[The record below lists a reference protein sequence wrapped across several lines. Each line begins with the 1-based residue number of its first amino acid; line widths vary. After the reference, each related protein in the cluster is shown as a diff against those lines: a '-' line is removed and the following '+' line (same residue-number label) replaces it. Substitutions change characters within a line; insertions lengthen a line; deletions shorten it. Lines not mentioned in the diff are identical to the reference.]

1 MACGKKIIADK
12 LEALGAR
19 RVAELLAELSAAD
32 LVVRKAVRFALAA
45 GQSPA
50 RLHPTSRRNCYRCPG
65 WAGASYVPTIGWKSR
80 SPPPAALLQR
90 GMAHGRRAA

>member
-1 MACGKKIIADK
+1 MACGKEITADK

-19 RVAELLAELSAAD
+19 RVAELPAELSAAD
-32 LVVRKAVRFALAA
+32 PVARKAVRFALAA

-50 RLHPTSRRNCYRCPG
+50 KLHPTSRRNVPLPG
-65 WAGASYVPTIGWKSR
+65 LGRRFLVPVIGWKSR

-90 GMAHGRRAA
+90 GMTQGRRAA